1 MKCPSCGHFYDDKA
15 SDREGPEC
23 ADCHEET
30 MNEVKLSAGGGDR
43 RGLAR
48 IYIYVGPD
56 GYAIAD
62 RRVGPGERRVATFR
76 MWLQRYSDTIWV
88 KGSVVPDL
96 ILALRRPSPVG
107 DTISREQAI
116 AALLRSQFTHDDTY
130 AYTVAALRSLPAI
143 APDPIEDEF
152 VAAAVALAE
161 LDYDSKNSVRAV
173 YGIDRLAAQHR
184 FSAAKAARDGAR

>member
-88 KGSVVPDL
+88 KVSVVPDL
-96 ILALRRPSPVG
+96 ILALRR
-107 DTISREQAI
+107 
-116 AALLRSQFTHDDTY
+116 
-130 AYTVAALRSLPAI
+130 
-143 APDPIEDEF
+143 APDPVEAEYREAAQAHGEADIEFELCSCDA
-152 VAAAVALAE
+152 AAAVDCPHWNAT
-161 LDYDSKNSVRAV
+161 VRTRV
-173 YGIDRLAAQHR
+173 RLIAAR
-184 FSAAKAARDGAR
+184 AARDGAR